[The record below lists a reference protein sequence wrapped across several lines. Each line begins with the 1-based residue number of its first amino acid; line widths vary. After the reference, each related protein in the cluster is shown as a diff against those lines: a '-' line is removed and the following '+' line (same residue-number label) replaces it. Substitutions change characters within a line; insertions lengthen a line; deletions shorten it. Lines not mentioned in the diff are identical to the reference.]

1 MRGDGRS
8 GRQPGPRGTTNVASG
23 CDTMRG
29 DRETRPM
36 GLNPFRPEDHS
47 IGDYVMAAVAV
58 LACLAAVA
66 WAVFG

>member
-1 MRGDGRS
+1 
-8 GRQPGPRGTTNVASG
+8 
-23 CDTMRG
+23 
-29 DRETRPM
+29 M